1 MERVKSLVQTPLATP
16 TFPDTYGN
24 QGWNVNASGSTR
36 ELGVERSDATHPKKK
51 AHLAS
56 YYGSKEGFESYLSD
70 ASTRTRR
77 TATEVARIT
86 NYGS

>member
-1 MERVKSLVQTPLATP
+1 MPSRVDGKIDGETRSA
-16 TFPDTYGN
+16 
-24 QGWNVNASGSTR
+24 TR
-36 ELGVERSDATHPKKK
+36 EGGVERSDATHPKKK

-86 NYGS
+86 N